1 MKNLGAILPDFLRRI
16 ASDNDIALIFL
27 TELWP
32 QIVGKEMAAN
42 SRPLSLGRKKLRVT
56 VPSEVWQSELTGL
69 EATFVSNINNYW
81 RLSLVER
88 IQFTVDSFDQS

>member
-1 MKNLGAILPDFLRRI
+1 MKNLRTFLPGLLRRI

-32 QIVGKEMAAN
+32 QIVGKETAAN
-42 SRPLSLGRKKLRVT
+42 SRPLSLGKKKLLVE
-56 VPSEVWQSELTGL
+56 VPSEVWQTELAGL
-69 EATFVSNINNYW
+69 EATFLSNINNYW

-88 IQFTVDSFDQS
+88 IQFTVKSSDR